1 MKFGCGTFTLATFNK
16 LRFAKGHQ
24 YQKVEKHSAD
34 KNMRKNERN
43 RNHKQK
49 LNRFIS
55 DYHLIDAVARNLN
68 AICGRTA
75 HWIPNEVSASIEVQ
89 VYIYTW
95 RVVLLFWLVL
105 AQNINHLVFCV

>member
-1 MKFGCGTFTLATFNK
+1 VELLLLPPLTNYALQKGISIRK
-16 LRFAKGHQ
+16 LRSIPLIKTC
-24 YQKVEKHSAD
+24 E
-34 KNMRKNERN
+34 NERN